1 MWTDGRLLN
10 TRALVDAVG
19 TLRIV
24 IHLNEHPPPH
34 FHVTGN
40 GINASFAIDDCA
52 LLRADIGSRE
62 RQLVEY
68 WQAVAAYAPRERME
82 QDPPLRLSRGTD
94 RATLQDRYRIHT
106 WKASVRLAEPCLGN
120 RFPAPSPCLQKSP
133 PEQVVRQTGRRA
145 SGGEIDT
152 SAIGKAPG
160 TAPRTPFAV
169 PPQCLQKAG
178 RFRGLR
184 ENSRGFGCRRRKSWL
199 SAVWTRNARLLCVCD
214 AHEYSQTRQIPGAV
228 FFEYVSTANPAK
240 RHELLFHPAIAQISM
255 TAV

>member
-1 MWTDGRLLN
+1 VWTDGRLLN

-40 GINASFAIDDCA
+40 DINASFAIDDCA

-120 RFPAPSPCLQKSP
+120 RPAHSVRCASTMPPKSGSISGAAGELTWIRVSASKVVAVSGLDQK
-133 PEQVVRQTGRRA
+133 RA
-145 SGGEIDT
+145 S
-152 SAIGKAPG
+152 
-160 TAPRTPFAV
+160 AV
-169 PPQCLQKAG
+169 
-178 RFRGLR
+178 
-184 ENSRGFGCRRRKSWL
+184 
-199 SAVWTRNARLLCVCD
+199 RL
-214 AHEYSQTRQIPGAV
+214 
-228 FFEYVSTANPAK
+228 
-240 RHELLFHPAIAQISM
+240 
-255 TAV
+255 